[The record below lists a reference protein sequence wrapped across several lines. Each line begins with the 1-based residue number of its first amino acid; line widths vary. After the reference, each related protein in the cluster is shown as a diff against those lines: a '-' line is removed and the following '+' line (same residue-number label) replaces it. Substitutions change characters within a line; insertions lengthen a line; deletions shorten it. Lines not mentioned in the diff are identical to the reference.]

1 MGKSH
6 GEEWIEKKQR
16 LNSCTG
22 SASLKRLRC
31 LTSVWGW
38 ASTWVKLCKFIK
50 NSWQLIHLRVAN
62 SIQICLLKVLL
73 APGVAH
79 QLRMRTAPRVWQWHF
94 WRMDIFDLLYSNNY
108 SNNLLN
114 IHISITNQSKS
125 FQHVFGVCNG
135 VGLPGLLQS
144 EVFRSTCLITAQLRT
159 TWWRHLARFDSAD
172 RVSA

>member
-1 MGKSH
+1 MNRK
-6 GEEWIEKKQR
+6 KKQR

-50 NSWQLIHLRVAN
+50 NSWQLIHLQVAN

-79 QLRMRTAPRVWQWHF
+79 QLRMRTGPRVWQWHYASGEWTF
-94 WRMDIFDLLYSNNY
+94 SICYTVTTIAAILLI
-108 SNNLLN
+108 LHFHHQPVQKL
-114 IHISITNQSKS
+114 SKC
-125 FQHVFGVCNG
+125 VWVCNG
-135 VGLPGLLQS
+135 VGLPGLLQA
-144 EVFRSTCLITAQLRT
+144 EVLRSTCLITAQLRT